1 MTKLRLQFLAFFIL
15 LQLGVIFLLG
25 NSYRQMRIEEKSLWE
40 GESAKVYNQMQ
51 AQISDFLNLEDA
63 RSFKDYRFSQSKEGE
78 AFTTRSPLSEISPVG
93 LPKGWLGY
101 FQVEPDGGFSTP
113 YLPPENPKSLSDY
126 SERFRKQTELE
137 KSTLRF
143 RKEMQGALA
152 ERVSPKDVSIPHLKP
167 PPAPA
172 KVFDAKEKAK
182 SAPNVYPNPI
192 AEKKQ
197 EAKSGEMESPKMAAP
212 AADYSSQLGRR
223 EETVQEG
230 SIQNFRQT
238 QSSASSAAGPTLK
251 KSRAAP
257 LKESSQRPIE
267 PVPAGAPKPS
277 SFAQSSELNKTTS
290 IVWLDPF
297 QAKVSGQFLIFFR
310 RVSVDQKMY
319 LQGFVLETQKFF
331 EALMQN
337 SFENSELPKF
347 SWVRWVWEDE
357 LIAQYGQVQSA
368 SNKQNTL
375 FWRWMAYPLNSIR
388 WKVVGEAWP
397 QVSTRLYLNILSAGL
412 FLFST
417 LGLFWIYR
425 SSAAQ
430 IRLSQKRQDFV
441 AAVSHEL
448 KTPLTSIRMYS
459 EMLEDD
465 WVKDEAKKKEYYQNI
480 HQESERLSRL
490 IENVLQMARLE
501 KQNHPVHLI
510 KQNPEADLKHWA
522 LQFETLA
529 QKEGFEF
536 VLKLPD
542 SLPSIEYDPDA
553 LKEIFL
559 IFMENSIKFSKN
571 ASKKLLELIVKVDGS
586 FLNFVWRDYGPGVPE
601 AELRKIF
608 EKFYRIE
615 NELTRKT
622 KGTGIGLAIAKMT
635 MESMRASIE
644 AKNREEGLDI
654 LLKFPI
660 S

>member
-1 MTKLRLQFLAFFIL
+1 MTKLRLQFSVFFIL
-15 LQLGVIFLLG
+15 LQLGIIFLLG

-51 AQISDFLNLEDA
+51 AQVSDFLNLEDA
-63 RSFKDYRFSQSKEGE
+63 RSFKDYRFFQSKEGE
-78 AFTTRSPLSEISPVG
+78 TLTTRSPLSEISPMG

-101 FQVEPDGGFSTP
+101 FQVEPDGSFSTP

-126 SERFRKQTELE
+126 SERFHKQTELE

-152 ERVSPKDVSIPHLKP
+152 ERVSPKDVSTPHLKP

-197 EAKSGEMESPKMAAP
+197 ETKSGEMESPKMAAP

-257 LKESSQRPIE
+257 LKESSQKPIE

-277 SFAQSSELNKTTS
+277 SFTQSSELNKAS
-290 IVWLDPF
+290 SVVWLDPF

-368 SNKQNTL
+368 SHKQNIL

-388 WKVVGEAWP
+388 WKVMGQAWP
-397 QVSTRLYLNILSAGL
+397 QVSTRFYLNIFSAGL

-425 SSAAQ
+425 SSAAH

-441 AAVSHEL
+441 SAVSHEL

-465 WVKDEAKKKEYYQNI
+465 WVNDEAKKKEYYRNI
-480 HQESERLSRL
+480 HDESQRLSRL

-501 KQNHPVHLI
+501 KQHHPVHLI
-510 KQNPEADLKHWA
+510 QQSPASDLKHWA

-529 QKEGFEF
+529 RKEGFQF
-536 VLKLPD
+536 ILKTPD
-542 SLPSIEYDPDA
+542 VIPVIEYDPDA

-571 ASKKLLELIVKVDGS
+571 ASKKIMELLVQQEASQLS
-586 FLNFVWRDYGPGVPE
+586 FVWKDYGPGVP
-601 AELRKIF
+601 ANELKQIF
-608 EKFYRIE
+608 EKFYRVE

-622 KGTGIGLAIAKMT
+622 KGTGIGLAIVKMT
-635 MESMRASIE
+635 AE
-644 AKNREEGLDI
+644 AMKGKVEARNNKEGFEI
-654 LLKFPI
+654 LLRFPVI
-660 S
+660 